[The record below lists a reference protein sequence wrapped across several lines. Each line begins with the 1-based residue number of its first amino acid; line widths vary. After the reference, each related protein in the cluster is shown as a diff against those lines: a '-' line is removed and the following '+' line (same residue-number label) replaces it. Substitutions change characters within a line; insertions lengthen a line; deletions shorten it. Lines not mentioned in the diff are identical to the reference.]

1 MVINK
6 IKKSA
11 VVLLTAAAAFS
22 FSVMPL
28 PANAADIMTTGQV
41 PSGITA
47 AAVDY
52 NTVKVTWNAAV
63 GASAYNVY
71 RAKGNGS
78 YTLKST
84 TSGTSYT
91 ADNLATGST
100 YHFIV
105 TTGKLISSSSS
116 AQTQSLASV
125 SSVTEVSAKPKL
137 AQTSVSAS
145 TKSYQTI
152 KVSWTAVAGA
162 NKYKVYR
169 KKGSGSYKKIKTT
182 SAKSYTS
189 SGLRSSTAYTYKVKA
204 VRSTSTYSYAK
215 SGANT
220 ASAKTKSF
228 DADGRIQHRQQQ
240 TRLQICLG
248 CSGPGQF
255 RLQRLRLLGL
265 QKCFRDHKN
274 IRQKNS
280 PGILLEHEAVQ
291 CRQQPQQ
298 CFERRYPPHRFE
310 QIQHRARRHILRQP
324 YHDTRQQLGRQ
335 SDRLADKL
343 LPHSRDIAF
352 TAQIK
357 KSGMA
362 RRSCRFNSHRNF
374 YSKKS
379 AHFFSSSIILMCCGQ
394 AFSH

>member
-6 IKKSA
+6 LKKSA

-52 NTVKVTWNAAV
+52 NTVKVTWNAAA

-91 ADNLATGST
+91 ADHLATGST
-100 YHFIV
+100 YHFII

-116 AQTQSLASV
+116 AQTQSLNSV

-145 TKSYQTI
+145 AKSYQKI

-169 KKGSGSYKKIKTT
+169 KKGSGSFKKIKTT

-189 SGLRSSTAYTYKVKA
+189 KGLKSSTTYTYKVKA

-228 DADGRIQHRQQQ
+228 DADGRILSTAKSKRGCKYVWGAQ
-240 TRLQICLG
+240 G
-248 CSGPGQF
+248 PGSFDCSGYVYWVY
-255 RLQRLRLLGL
+255 
-265 QKCFRDHKN
+265 KN
-274 IRQKNS
+274 ASATTKTFGRKTAQGYYSSMKQYSVGSSLSNAS
-280 PGILLEHEAVQ
+280 KGDILL
-291 CRQQPQQ
+291 
-298 CFERRYPPHRFE
+298 
-310 QIQHRARRHILRQP
+310 I
-324 YHDTRQQLGRQ
+324 G
-335 SDRLADKL
+335 S
-343 LPHSRDIAF
+343 SRSSIVHA
-352 TAQIK
+352 AIYY
-357 KSGMA
+357 G
-362 RRSCRFNSHRNF
+362 SHTMIH
-374 YSKKS
+374 
-379 AHFFSSSIILMCCGQ
+379 ASSSAGKVTVSPTSYYHIVAIL
-394 AFSH
+394 HLPRK